1 VQVTI
6 IGRHIDVPG
15 DMKRYIEEKSEKLPH
30 YYDRVM
36 SVEVI
41 VDAEH
46 ATKSVEL
53 VVSVAGHEDFVA
65 KETGTD
71 IYTCFDLCIDHLEK
85 QLTRHKDRVRDRKH
99 HAARATGQE
108 EEKA

>member
-6 IGRHIDVPG
+6 IGRHMEVPQ
-15 DMKRYIEEKSEKLPH
+15 DLRRYMQEKAEKLPH

-36 SVEVI
+36 AVEVI
-41 VDAEH
+41 VDGEQGA
-46 ATKSVEL
+46 KRVEL

-65 KETGTD
+65 EEKGTD
-71 IYTCFDLCIDHLEK
+71 IFACFDVCLDRVEK

-99 HAARATGQE
+99 HTRAGQE
-108 EEKA
+108 ETGA